1 MFSSRNAV
9 LVAGFPFVMFSI
21 VWICEGQPETQLV
34 LSFAFVS
41 LYVIVAFVD
50 QFNWS
55 RRNKPSNVYVY
66 VVLEDV
72 PLAFPTEF
80 AKAVNRLMS
89 FQVGPRKR
97 HKSGGYWLKR
107 KKGYVWRSW

>member
-1 MFSSRNAV
+1 MFSLRNSV
-9 LVAGFPFVMFSI
+9 LVAVFPACLFFS
-21 VWICEGQPETQLV
+21 VWIFEGQPNIQIVVGSV
-34 LSFAFVS
+34 LLS
-41 LYVIVAFVD
+41 LYGILALVD
-50 QFNWS
+50 QFNWW

-66 VVLEDV
+66 VVLEDA

-80 AKAVNRLMS
+80 AKEVHRLMT
-89 FQVGPRKR
+89 FQEGPRKR